1 MSNKILHS
9 LFKII
14 CSNRSFVLFATIVL
28 SGVLL
33 DNTISSANS
42 ILNASSSSSS
52 VYSMSTTTAAT
63 PLKPL
68 THTGVKNAKGNST
81 FTISYK
87 LKKEINSHIDNGSN
101 AAIVIGLVDPNGTQ
115 FYGYGKMSNANQTT
129 VDKNT
134 VFGIGSITKSF
145 TTLLLTDIANRG
157 IVNLNDPI
165 KKYLPSTV
173 KVPTY
178 NGVEITLEDLATH
191 TSGLPH
197 DPPNMP
203 LNGPGFQKYTLEQL
217 YQALSSIKLTSAPGS
232 KYHYSN
238 FGMALLGDIL
248 SSKAGMPYEQLVI
261 NRILNVLGMNS
272 TRITLSDTLK
282 SRLAIGHRNGR
293 ELHTIENPLPYAP
306 AGGFRSTASDMVK
319 YLSAN
324 MGLAKSNLSTAMGIS
339 HQPRFNTNLTG
350 FSSHNRIYIGLAW
363 FTTAPFGN
371 MDTSTNKIIWDNG
384 QFNGYNGFIGFN
396 PNKQKGVVILCSG
409 VQRNLRVSQI
419 GFGPYDNLSNLI
431 WTLLN

>member
-1 MSNKILHS
+1 

-203 LNGPGFQKYTLEQL
+203 LNGPGFQK
-217 YQALSSIKLTSAPGS
+217 
-232 KYHYSN
+232 
-238 FGMALLGDIL
+238 
-248 SSKAGMPYEQLVI
+248 
-261 NRILNVLGMNS
+261 
-272 TRITLSDTLK
+272 
-282 SRLAIGHRNGR
+282 
-293 ELHTIENPLPYAP
+293 
-306 AGGFRSTASDMVK
+306 FRSNYTKKWCTEESSC
-319 YLSAN
+319 L
-324 MGLAKSNLSTAMGIS
+324 
-339 HQPRFNTNLTG
+339 TN
-350 FSSHNRIYIGLAW
+350 W
-363 FTTAPFGN
+363 FWA
-371 MDTSTNKIIWDNG
+371 I
-384 QFNGYNGFIGFN
+384 
-396 PNKQKGVVILCSG
+396 
-409 VQRNLRVSQI
+409 
-419 GFGPYDNLSNLI
+419 
-431 WTLLN
+431 